1 MNKNLVMDAFAKAE
15 KEIKKTGVKNPSL
28 TQIATELSDYLEEK
42 AGIVLG
48 ERSLRVYR
56 GEALKLLNEE
66 DDISIK
72 QLMVINGL
80 CKYLGYDTYQDFIKN
95 TTSKNAETKLLSNK
109 KRVKFSQAF
118 KVTTMA
124 VVIGILSFLM
134 YNYTHR
140 QRWMVWQQDHYIE
153 VEFDAKKYGVN
164 QLKLY
169 KEDRISS
176 FKKVDVNCN
185 TVFFSD
191 DGSPRFWYGKNR
203 KKQLEL
209 FTDLGLHPETGKTLK
224 PITGYMIEK
233 YVCVEKNKFID

>member
-72 QLMVINGL
+72 QLTVINGL

-95 TTSKNAETKLLSNK
+95 TTSKNAETKLLPNK
-109 KRVKFSQAF
+109 KGVKFSQAF
-118 KVTTMA
+118 KVITSA
-124 VVIGILSFLM
+124 VVIGIL
-134 YNYTHR
+134 
-140 QRWMVWQQDHYIE
+140 
-153 VEFDAKKYGVN
+153 
-164 QLKLY
+164 
-169 KEDRISS
+169 
-176 FKKVDVNCN
+176 
-185 TVFFSD
+185 FF
-191 DGSPRFWYGKNR
+191 
-203 KKQLEL
+203 
-209 FTDLGLHPETGKTLK
+209 
-224 PITGYMIEK
+224 
-233 YVCVEKNKFID
+233 